1 MVLVNRL
8 SHLEGK
14 SSREAISNNNRR
26 HSILI
31 YLVEILKR
39 STAVITITIIL
50 ISLTDF
56 NDSESTLGV
65 LAKKKAWTRPISDM
79 VMKITISILLEEPQ
93 EKLKNKLTPKGNNQP
108 ARKEWSFN
116 FHRNYTMSSWMF
128 PSMSLQA

>member
-65 LAKKKAWTRPISDM
+65 LAKKKA
-79 VMKITISILLEEPQ
+79 
-93 EKLKNKLTPKGNNQP
+93 
-108 ARKEWSFN
+108 
-116 FHRNYTMSSWMF
+116 
-128 PSMSLQA
+128 